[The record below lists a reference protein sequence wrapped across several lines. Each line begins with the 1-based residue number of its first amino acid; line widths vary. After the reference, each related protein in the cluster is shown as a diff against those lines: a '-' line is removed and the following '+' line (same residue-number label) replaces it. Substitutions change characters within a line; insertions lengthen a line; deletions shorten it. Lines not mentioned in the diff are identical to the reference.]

1 MEFHLKMSIVL
12 KKELTIEAENLK
24 DARKMAEKQLMEEVD
39 FNSLEVDCIGLDMT
53 DSSIREYL
61 RKMCQKRIKEYKE
74 KEREKENEKKH

>member
-12 KKELTIEAENLK
+12 KKEFTIEAENLK
-24 DARKMAEKQLMEEVD
+24 DARKMAD